1 MARAYL
7 RICVSPGTEQGVRD
21 ALEKLGFIKTADLT
35 TGDQDLIA
43 SVEGGSYDE
52 ILTNIVNQVRG
63 IAGIT
68 DTSTSLVLD

>member
-7 RICVSPGTEQGVRD
+7 RICVSPGTEKEVRD
-21 ALEKLGFIKTADLT
+21 ALEKLDFVQSADLT
-35 TGDQDLIA
+35 TGDQDVIA
-43 SVEGGSYDE
+43 AVQGATYDE

-63 IAGIT
+63 ISGIT